1 MQVFIGLHAL
11 IFWGVMPGRY
21 GKNRVMIWY
30 NG

>member
-1 MQVFIGLHAL
+1 MQANEDLHAL
-11 IFWGVMPGRY
+11 LFWGIMPGRY

>member
-11 IFWGVMPGRY
+11 IFWGVMPRY